1 MTPFHLLLGK
11 HRQETKESS
20 EIGKGPAQNN
30 LAQDSPAVKEVR
42 E

>member
-11 HRQETKESS
+11 QRQETKEAA
-20 EIGKGPAQNN
+20 EIRKGPVQNN